1 MTFEQAFKIL
11 STAGAIGTF
20 LWTVYVW
27 RDKARK
33 DSEAAKQ
40 DAERESLTRRIE
52 ATKPFLELQLRLYTE
67 ATQMASI
74 IATSEFASE
83 IDLPMKRFK
92 QLFAGELAL
101 VENTEVASAMEA
113 FRRALPT
120 LQGETLPRSDREMER
135 LALLQLSLNLAYAFK
150 NSLAR
155 SWGIRAWA
163 NPDDATQE
171 PSQGQDSTLSL

>member
-1 MTFEQAFKIL
+1 MTFEQVFKIL

-33 DSEAAKQ
+33 DSDAAKQ
-40 DAERESLTRRIE
+40 DAVRESLTRRIE
-52 ATKPFLELQLRLYTE
+52 ATKPFLELQLSLYTE
-67 ATQMASI
+67 ATTLASF
-74 IATSEFASE
+74 IATTEDQAE
-83 IDLPMKRFK
+83 IQSAVKRFK

-120 LQGETLPRSDREMER
+120 LPSGNEPQQDAGASQSAIDRKMEK
-135 LALLQLSLNLAYAFK
+135 LALAQLSLNLARAFR

-155 SWGIRAWA
+155 SWGVRAWA
-163 NPDDATQE
+163 SPDDANVV
-171 PSQGQDSTLSL
+171 D